1 MQAAPLKQSVA
12 TGLPDAAPARLP
24 HLARALRAVVGREI
38 NKFLRQ
44 PSRLASALV
53 RPLLWFVVFSAGFH
67 NVFGV
72 SIVPPYETYVEY
84 QVYMVPGLLAMVA
97 LFNGMQSS
105 LSMVYDREMGVMR
118 LLLTAP
124 LPRGWLLAFKLLAGT
139 CLSVLQMAVFL
150 VIAALFGVDIP
161 LATLPGLLLA
171 MVCAATLLAALGLML
186 SVYVRQLENFAGTMN
201 FVIFPMFFISSA
213 LYPLWKLEESGA
225 WWLLKIAQFNPFT
238 YAVESIRYASVGQFD
253 PLSWAVVLGCTVVFF
268 VLALWGYDPQRGW
281 IRQKGSA

>member
-1 MQAAPLKQSVA
+1 MQGATVTSVQA
-12 TGLPDAAPARLP
+12 SALLP

-38 NKFLRQ
+38 GRFMRQ
-44 PSRLASALV
+44 PSRMGSALV
-53 RPLLWFVVFSAGFH
+53 RPLLWFVVFSAGFS

-72 SIVPPYETYVEY
+72 AIVPPYDTYIEY
-84 QVYMVPGLLAMVA
+84 KEYMVPGLLGMVA

-124 LPRGWLLAFKLLAGT
+124 LSRGWLLAFKLLGGT
-139 CLSVLQMAVFL
+139 TLSVLQMVVFL
-150 VIAALFGVDIP
+150 LVAWAIGVNINP
-161 LATLPGLLLA
+161 LSLPALLLSMA
-171 MVCAATLLAALGLML
+171 LGALMLAALGLML

-201 FVIFPMFFISSA
+201 FVIFPMFFISTA

-225 WWLLKIAQFNPFT
+225 WWLLKLAQFNPFT
-238 YAVESIRYASVGQFD
+238 HAVEAMRFALMGQFNTV
-253 PLSWAVVLGCTVVFF
+253 SWAVVVGCASGFF

-281 IRQKGSA
+281 IRQRGSN

>member
-1 MQAAPLKQSVA
+1 MQAAPLS
-12 TGLPDAAPARLP
+12 AAPARLM

-38 NKFLRQ
+38 NKFMRQ

-84 QVYMVPGLLAMVA
+84 QVYMVPGLMAMVA

-150 VIAALFGVDIP
+150 LIALAFGVTIAWQHLP
-161 LATLPGLLLA
+161 LLLLA
-171 MVCAATLLAALGLML
+171 MVAGAALLAALGLML
-186 SVYVRQLENFAGTMN
+186 SVYVKQLENFAGTMN
-201 FVIFPMFFISSA
+201 FVIFPMFFISPA

-225 WWLLKIAQFNPFT
+225 WWLLQLAQFNPFT
-238 YAVESIRYASVGQFD
+238 HVVEALRFAMYGQFNS
-253 PLSWAVVLGCTVVFF
+253 LSWVVVLTSSAAFF
-268 VLALWGYDPQRGW
+268 GLAWWGYDPQRGW
-281 IRQKGSA
+281 IKQRGAA

>member
-1 MQAAPLKQSVA
+1 MPATPLI
-12 TGLPDAAPARLP
+12 L
-24 HLARALRAVVGREI
+24 HIARALRAVVGREI

-72 SIVPPYETYVEY
+72 SIIAPYETYVEY
-84 QVYMVPGLLAMVA
+84 QEYMVPGLLGMVA

-124 LPRGWLLAFKLLAGT
+124 LPRGWLLGFKLLAGT
-139 CLSVLQMAVFL
+139 CLSLLQMTAFL
-150 VIAALFGVDIP
+150 LIAWAFGVRFAPQHAP
-161 LATLPGLLLA
+161 LLLLA
-171 MVCAATLLAALGLML
+171 MVGGATLLAALGLML
-186 SVYVRQLENFAGTMN
+186 SVYIKQLENFAGTMN
-201 FVIFPMFFISSA
+201 FVIVPMFFISPA

-225 WWLLKIAQFNPFT
+225 WWLLMMAQWNPFT
-238 YAVESIRYASVGQFD
+238 HVVEVIRFAMYGQFNAV
-253 PLSWAVVLGCTVVFF
+253 SWAVVALGSAVFF
-268 VLALWGYDPQRGW
+268 GLAWWGYDPQRGW
-281 IRQKGSA
+281 IKQRGAA

>member
-1 MQAAPLKQSVA
+1 MPGTPVR
-12 TGLPDAAPARLP
+12 PALLA
-24 HLARALRAVVGREI
+24 HLARAMRAVVGREV

-84 QVYMVPGLLAMVA
+84 QVYMVPGLLGMVA

-124 LPRGWLLAFKLLAGT
+124 LPRGWLLAFKLMGGT

-150 VIAALFGVDIP
+150 LISMAFGVDMSWANLP
-161 LATLPGLLLA
+161 LLLLA
-171 MVCAATLLAALGLML
+171 MITGAMLLAAFGLML
-186 SVYVRQLENFAGTMN
+186 SVYVKQLENFAGTMN
-201 FVIFPMFFISSA
+201 FVIFPMFFISPA
-213 LYPLWKLEESGA
+213 LYPLWKLDESGA
-225 WWLLKIAQFNPFT
+225 WWLLIMAQWNPFT
-238 YAVESIRYASVGQFD
+238 HVVETLRFAMYGLVNTT
-253 PLSWAVVLGCTVVFF
+253 SWSVVLGGGVVFF
-268 VLALWGYDPQRGW
+268 CLAWWGYDPQRGW
-281 IRQKGSA
+281 IKQRGAA

>member
-1 MQAAPLKQSVA
+1 VPTTLTQAQ
-12 TGLPDAAPARLP
+12 ARIEP
-24 HLARALRAVVGREI
+24 TRVMHLARAMRAVVGREV

-72 SIVPPYETYVEY
+72 AIVPPYETYVEY

-124 LPRGWLLAFKLLAGT
+124 LPRGWLLAFKLLGGT
-139 CLSVLQMAVFL
+139 FLSLLQMAVFL
-150 VIAALFGVDIP
+150 LVALAFGVEFQWRHV
-161 LATLPGLLLA
+161 PGLLVA
-171 MVCAATLLAALGLML
+171 MAAGALLLAALGLML
-186 SVYVRQLENFAGTMN
+186 SVYIKQLENFAGTMN
-201 FVIFPMFFISSA
+201 LVIFPMFFISPA
-213 LYPLWKLEESGA
+213 LYPLWKLDESGA
-225 WWLLKIAQFNPFT
+225 WWLLILAQWNPFT
-238 YAVESIRYASVGQFD
+238 HVVESIRFAMYGQFNG
-253 PLSWAVVLGCTVVFF
+253 LSWAVVLGGCVVFF
-268 VLALWGYDPQRGW
+268 GLAWWGYDPQRGW
-281 IRQKGSA
+281 IKQRGAA